1 MPRRTQEDSQATR
14 RKILESAQ
22 RLFTRRGY
30 ERTSLSDIAKYA
42 GVTRGAIYWHFENKE
57 ELLVNLMD
65 FLDKEKFSIDLLHEA
80 ADPDEKDPLSK
91 LKGCI
96 KSMVDEEGNK
106 FISSSLMSMI
116 ISIMAGSTG
125 NEEVRTRVFDFIK
138 SRHDLMNKIFRNCI
152 SKGQLPSN
160 LAIEAAQEH
169 LAVFCVGFFHQSR
182 LGYTENFKKNFEFF
196 VDREFEE
203 LKTFTTDKIR

>member
-65 FLDKEKFSIDLLHEA
+65 FMDKEKFSIDLFHDA
-80 ADPDEKDPLSK
+80 SDPDEKDPLGK
-91 LKGCI
+91 LKSCI
-96 KSMVDEEGNK
+96 RSMVDEEGNK

-116 ISIMAGSTG
+116 ISIMSGSAG
-125 NEEVRTRVFDFIK
+125 NDEVRERILDFIK
-138 SRHDLMNKIFRNCI
+138 SRHELMHKILRNCI
-152 SKGQLPSN
+152 SKGQLPAN
-160 LAIEAAQEH
+160 LAIEAAAEH
-169 LAVFCVGFFHQSR
+169 LAIFCVGFFHQSR
-182 LGYTENFKKNFEFF
+182 LGYTENVKKNFDFF
-196 VDREFEE
+196 IDREFEE
-203 LKTFTTDKIR
+203 IKTLTADVL